1 MVVAVDTLFMSA
13 RFRRT
18 GTGVYLRHL
27 LSEWIKGVGQEFPGI
42 ELHGFSHSGANWA
55 RNRFRSPLLHVHET
69 RALENK
75 GLWLLGGMA
84 LQSAKIGA
92 DLVFLPTAQH
102 SLPGW
107 SASVVATI
115 LDAIPKRLP
124 SGMNRSSARLHAM
137 TWINARLARRI
148 ITISSWSK
156 RDLVEIYGVKP
167 ERVHVTYLG
176 YDSDLFNPSEAD
188 PETSADLLRRL
199 GIQQPFVLHH
209 GMVQLRKNVHR
220 LIQAWE
226 LIHETS
232 PGFDTQLV
240 LAGPMGHGHEEILKV
255 HNAAPHREKIIL
267 TGELSD
273 AELALLIKN
282 ATLCVIPSLYEGF
295 CLPMVEAMACG
306 VPTVVAN
313 TSCLPEISGNVLEY
327 FDPASIEE
335 MAGTMRRALEDSC
348 LRDRLRSKGLARA
361 AEFSWQRCARETL
374 QILNETFNDSGRKPT
389 QRDA

>member
-1 MVVAVDTLFMSA
+1 
-13 RFRRT
+13 
-18 GTGVYLRHL
+18 
-27 LSEWIKGVGQEFPGI
+27 
-42 ELHGFSHSGANWA
+42 
-55 RNRFRSPLLHVHET
+55 
-69 RALENK
+69 
-75 GLWLLGGMA
+75 
-84 LQSAKIGA
+84 
-92 DLVFLPTAQH
+92 
-102 SLPGW
+102 
-107 SASVVATI
+107 
-115 LDAIPKRLP
+115 
-124 SGMNRSSARLHAM
+124 
-137 TWINARLARRI
+137 
-148 ITISSWSK
+148 
-156 RDLVEIYGVKP
+156 
-167 ERVHVTYLG
+167 
-176 YDSDLFNPSEAD
+176 
-188 PETSADLLRRL
+188 
-199 GIQQPFVLHH
+199 
-209 GMVQLRKNVHR
+209 
-220 LIQAWE
+220 
-226 LIHETS
+226 
-232 PGFDTQLV
+232 
-240 LAGPMGHGHEEILKV
+240 MGHGHEEILKV

>member
-1 MVVAVDTLFMSA
+1 MVVAVDTLFMSE

-27 LSEWIKGVGQEFPGI
+27 LSEWIKVVEREFPEI
-42 ELHGFSHSGANWA
+42 ELHGFTSA
-55 RNRFRSPLLHVHET
+55 RARWRRNGFNNALLHVHQT
-69 RALENK
+69 RALDSK
-75 GLWLLGGMA
+75 ALWLLGGMA
-84 LQSAKIGA
+84 LQSAKVGA

-102 SLPGW
+102 SFPGW
-107 SASVVATI
+107 SAPVVATI

-124 SGMNRSSARLHAM
+124 SSMNPSSAWLHAK

-176 YDSDLFNPSEAD
+176 YDSDLFNSSEAD
-188 PETSADLLRRL
+188 PESSADLLRRL
-199 GIQQPFVLHH
+199 GVHEPYVLHH

-226 LIHETS
+226 LVHATC
-232 PGFDTQLV
+232 PDLDTQLV
-240 LAGPMGHGHEEILKV
+240 LAGPMGHGHEEILRV
-255 HNAAPHREKIIL
+255 RNAAPHRKKIIL
-267 TGELSD
+267 TGELAD

-282 ATLCVIPSLYEGF
+282 AALCVIPSLYEGF

-306 VPTVVAN
+306 VPTIVSSS
-313 TSCLPEISGNVLEY
+313 SCLPEISGNVLEY

-335 MAGTMRRALEDSC
+335 MAGTIRRALEDSC
-348 LRDRLRSKGLARA
+348 LRDRLRVKGLSRA
-361 AEFSWQRCARETL
+361 ADFSWQRCARETM
-374 QILNETFNDSGRKPT
+374 QILIETFNDSGRKRA
-389 QRDA
+389 QRVA